1 MRPPLFP
8 ALALL
13 GALAGPADAVVPMG
27 RVSLS
32 VPSGSPQFGD
42 LLCAPSGVSGWGVAL
57 PEQHN
62 SRWKH
67 VLSLPDAEPANGE
80 GCEPYMLPD
89 TMDMAA
95 VTTGRH
101 SHGHR
106 SHGHDGPTSAAAVLT
121 ANLSTLVLAD
131 RGNCSFLQ
139 KALNAQAAG
148 ARGLVVRGTK
158 KAVYEAIASH
168 NTTNLSDA
176 AALAKPAFEFDCS
189 RGEAFVAQLDDP
201 VWRTDAVS
209 CSSSARCSSGMC
221 VLTGATQAAATGGQE
236 HQVCC
241 MWDTY
246 VLMGVGNR
254 SQAAN
259 VTIPVVYMTV
269 RDGQQLS
276 RALASYPDLL
286 MRTFRR
292 DVPLLDVSSMLLW
305 ALGVATA
312 IGASYYSAAP
322 SRRAWRRRM
331 RVPTALE
338 EGEDQEV
345 QRQAR
350 SRRQDMRRRGSS
362 TDSEPEE
369 IWELDTRHAVGFIV
383 FAGVFLTV
391 LYYVKIGGLVPVL
404 FCVSG
409 AAALT
414 QLIAAPA
421 LNAFVPAI
429 ASRQLSLPL
438 VDEPVALAE
447 LLGIVPTA
455 ALALGWY
462 FNRRTWWPVQ
472 DLMGIAL
479 SFLFL
484 RTVQIPN
491 LRVATILLSLAFCYD
506 VFFVF
511 ISPAVF
517 GSSVMEDV
525 ATGGPAAYTRSD
537 YPGVDYCERYPKY
550 PVCLDPEPMPMLLVL
565 PRVFTWLKGVSMLG
579 LGDIILPGMVLS
591 LALRFDY
598 APKSLGENYFRK
610 LCIGYAVGLGMAN
623 VAVTLMAMGQPAL
636 MYLVPTTLGTLLVS
650 SRRNGDF
657 RSMWSGVGL
666 QDDDDDYDGD
676 STIDSEARA
685 KERTL
690 DGEAADAEQRGF
702 TSAPSQSQQQQQR
715 GLRNTSAANRGD
727 RSTAANDSVAS
738 SDHAPLLGGGSSS
751 I

>member
-67 VLSLPDAEPANGE
+67 VLSLPDAQPANGE
-80 GCEPYMLPD
+80 GCDP
-89 TMDMAA
+89 
-95 VTTGRH
+95 
-101 SHGHR
+101 
-106 SHGHDGPTSAAAVLT
+106 HGHDGPTSASTSVLT
-121 ANLSTLVLAD
+121 ANLSTLVVAD

-189 RGEAFVAQLDDP
+189 RGEAFVAQLDEP

-221 VLTGATQAAATGGQE
+221 VLTGATQSAAGGGQE

-259 VTIPVVYMTV
+259 VTIPV
-269 RDGQQLS
+269 LS

-305 ALGVATA
+305 ALG
-312 IGASYYSAAP
+312 
-322 SRRAWRRRM
+322 
-331 RVPTALE
+331 

-491 LRVATILLSLAFCYD
+491 LKVATILLSLAFCYD

-550 PVCLDPEPMPMLLVL
+550 PVCLDPDPMPMLLVL